1 MEIRSG
7 EMPLKMRNV
16 SLHKEPGQA
25 GRSPSGHS
33 GNPVSSQP
41 DCLQP
46 QQHSLGSCFWGNCLL
61 RFYGWTE
68 TGNNKI
74 SRLVEKTKLSTLMDF
89 IIISISNCIY
99 SVLGEYQLTEPHLRC
114 V

>member
-41 DCLQP
+41 DASSPSSTPLVAAFGVIACLGFMGG
-46 QQHSLGSCFWGNCLL
+46 L
-61 RFYGWTE
+61 
-68 TGNNKI
+68 K
-74 SRLVEKTKLSTLMDF
+74 LV
-89 IIISISNCIY
+89 IIK
-99 SVLGEYQLTEPHLRC
+99 
-114 V
+114 